1 MAFLRKI
8 FEFWGHSNN
17 KVEVIDSKMTL
28 AAKKWRNYLREEKSF
43 IGSATIPR
51 FSNKIKCHLEVI
63 CSNV

>member
-28 AAKKWRNYLREEKSF
+28 AAKK
-43 IGSATIPR
+43 
-51 FSNKIKCHLEVI
+51 
-63 CSNV
+63 